1 MKQRRIITLWV
12 VLIGSLVLTGLHP
25 APLSAA
31 GGTEPHTATADYHLY
46 VPLVMR
52 NFAQTTYPND
62 ARYGEQW
69 ALEKI
74 GAPYAWTVSR
84 GANVLVAV
92 LDSGADLDHPDLAG
106 KLRTDID
113 YDFVNDDEVAM
124 DDANHGTHVAGIL
137 AAATDNT
144 IGVAGLGWE
153 TTIVPYKVL
162 DDTGNGSLS
171 DIVEAID
178 RAVADGA
185 KVINMSLG
193 SSPGMEPCSHYP
205 SLYNALENAYDHG
218 VLVVVAAGNDA
229 TDAATVIPANCP
241 YVLTVSAT
249 DANDDLADFSNYGSV
264 IDVSAPGTSILSTLW
279 VSGGTYHTYGWMS
292 GTSMA
297 TPYVSALAALVYA
310 RHPGYT
316 PDQVASAILD
326 RAVDLG
332 NPNSFGCGRIDAR
345 EAVFRGAAGAA
356 PQCRSHALAP
366 AAASTRPM
374 IAQSL
379 TAEVLHVPAEQAH
392 RSGILIVKWRS
403 GVPNVGALSRAYG
416 LTPLKAL
423 TDGSWLMRVKTGT
436 EAIVARFLMRSGLVD
451 YVTYD
456 YLLTAQ

>member
-1 MKQRRIITLWV
+1 MKQRVILWV
-12 VLIGSLVLTGLHP
+12 VLLGLLALTGFHP

-31 GGTEPHTATADYHLY
+31 GGTEPHTVTADYYLY
-46 VPLVMR
+46 LPLTMR
-52 NFAQTTYPND
+52 DFAQTIYPND
-62 ARYGEQW
+62 ARYSEQW

-74 GAPYAWTVSR
+74 GAPYAWTMSR

-92 LDSGADLDHPDLAG
+92 IDSGADLDHPDLAG

-113 YDFVNDDEVAM
+113 YDFVNNDEVAM
-124 DDANHGTHVAGIL
+124 DDANHGTHVAGII

-153 TTIVPYKVL
+153 TTVVPYKVL
-162 DDTGNGSLS
+162 ADTGTGSLS
-171 DIVEAID
+171 NIVAAID
-178 RAVADGA
+178 RAVSDGA
-185 KVINMSLG
+185 KIINMSLG
-193 SSPGMEPCSHYP
+193 SDPGMNPCSDYP
-205 SLYNALENAYDHG
+205 SLYDALENAYDHG

-229 TDAATVIPANCP
+229 TDASSVIPANCP

-249 DANDDLADFSNYGSV
+249 DTNDDLADFSNYGSV

-310 RHPGYT
+310 RHPDYT

-345 EAVFRGAAGAA
+345 EAVFRGAVGAT
-356 PQCRSHALAP
+356 PQCRSNALA
-366 AAASTRPM
+366 AADFTGPM
-374 IAQSL
+374 IDRSL
-379 TAEVLHVPAEQAH
+379 AAEARQAPPEQAH

-403 GVPNVGALSRAYG
+403 GVPNVSALSRAYG

-423 TDGSWLMRVKTGT
+423 TDGSWLMRVKAGT
-436 EAIVARFLMRSGLVD
+436 ETIVARFLMRSGLMD